1 MGTGVLVGFWSVLGM
16 AVGSFLNVLADRL
29 PRGKS
34 IISPPSLCS
43 ACGRRLTPA
52 ELIPVWSYLVLR
64 GRCRTC
70 GTPIGA
76 RTLGVELGT
85 GFLFALAAWG
95 IAPSDPVSWA
105 TLLLKST
112 YLAVLVTVTV
122 TDLEHGVIPNRVTYP
137 AIGLGLAGSILAG
150 WPDLLRHLG
159 GGLLGGGVI
168 ALIITL
174 VPEGMG
180 WGDAKLAAFV
190 GMVTGLPGTLFALF
204 VAFVSGGLVA
214 GVLMA
219 TGRRKRGET
228 ISLGPFLALGGGAA
242 LLYGNELLAAFYWL
256 AGARI

>member
-1 MGTGVLVGFWSVLGM
+1 METGGLVGFWSVLGI

-29 PRGKS
+29 PQGKS
-34 IISPPSLCS
+34 ILSPPSHCP
-43 ACGRRLTPA
+43 ACRRRLTPM
-52 ELIPVWSYLVLR
+52 ELIPVLSYLILR

-70 GTPIGA
+70 GAPIGA
-76 RTLGVELGT
+76 RILGVELGT
-85 GFLFALAAWG
+85 GLLFALAAWR

-105 TLLLKST
+105 TLLLEST
-112 YLAVLVTVTV
+112 YLAVLVAVTV
-122 TDLEHGVIPNRVTYP
+122 TDLEHGLIPNRIVYP

-168 ALIITL
+168 ALIIAL

-190 GMVTGLPGTLFALF
+190 GLVTGLPGTLFALF
-204 VAFVSGGLVA
+204 VAFVPGGLIA
-214 GVLMA
+214 GMLMA

-228 ISLGPFLALGGGAA
+228 ISLGPFLAFGGAA
-242 LLYGNELLAAFYWL
+242 VLLYGDELLATFYRL
-256 AGARI
+256 AALP